1 MYLLILQIDVLLKQW
16 ESTSSRLSNRAN
28 LRNGL
33 YDSMYSIQ
41 SENDYNICLYCEQLC
56 NLGSKCI
63 ELFYS
68 TWFFYNV
75 YPFLILFISTFFFLS
90 YILYG
95 SHFVWCKMSHDFT
108 IHDSQM
114 MSWDIKSL
122 ELNLYSTIFPPISLR
137 LIICKNKKFCILHSL
152 FYSTTNIC
160 INHSELL

>member
-1 MYLLILQIDVLLKQW
+1 MYRVI
-16 ESTSSRLSNRAN
+16 
-28 LRNGL
+28 
-33 YDSMYSIQ
+33 
-41 SENDYNICLYCEQLC
+41 
-56 NLGSKCI
+56 
-63 ELFYS
+63 LFYIIS
-68 TWFFYNV
+68 FIV
-75 YPFLILFISTFFFLS
+75 YPFLVLFTSTFFFLS

-160 INHSELL
+160 INQWTTVICTEYYFKPSTSKCTYIWYMYMFYLE